1 MDGMHNISLIQK
13 HTPYR
18 LTTSNTLRSLAQVA
32 CCQQPRT
39 LTCNEIFILKYV

>member
-18 LTTSNTLRSLAQVA
+18 LTTSNTPPLAQVA